1 MLILSAEVQK
11 EKNNEPET
19 NEMKDLDKN
28 TEDLLESL
36 YWNTHG
42 GNMFHLLRCL

>member
-1 MLILSAEVQK
+1 MSILSAEVQK
-11 EKNNEPET
+11 EKSNEPET
-19 NEMKDLDKN
+19 NEI
-28 TEDLLESL
+28 EDLEKNIEDLTESL